1 MLFSPTAIAFA
12 TLFAVFAVV
21 LLCVWRKLP
30 LWLAILAGAGSLAVF
45 THIPVQTMLEL
56 ALRPLVDASF
66 VLLAGIL
73 YLILALSG
81 VQAISGQ
88 TARLVAML
96 EERIV
101 SPRLRLAVFPALIG
115 LLPMPGGA
123 LISCPML
130 EQSAQP
136 MGLSQ
141 KEKGSINYWFR
152 HIWEI
157 SWPLYPGY
165 ILTSSL
171 LHLPLSRLA
180 TFTFPLV
187 LLSALIGWVFFLPKK
202 ALPAS
207 TPPAGACTPMRLVLA
222 EALPLLVTLLGAG
235 VFSVVFGVLD
245 LNTPSQLPFLLSLLL
260 GLGIALWQGRQK
272 NSGPLRPIF
281 INANAPRLILL
292 IYGIFYFKDVI
303 EASGIVETIAH
314 IGSNGVALYALFI
327 ILPFVCGLL
336 TGIMVGF
343 VGAAFPILIGTLAQ
357 AGLQEHAVPLMI
369 LALVAGN
376 CGQLLSPLHV
386 CLVVTADYFKTPMHK
401 VWRVLLLP
409 VLVLFLGS
417 VGWILCLHLAGA
429 TF

>member
-1 MLFSPTAIAFA
+1 MLHSPTAIAFA
-12 TLFAVFAVV
+12 TLFAVFGIV

-30 LWLAILAGAGSLAVF
+30 LWLAILAGAASLAAF
-45 THIPVQTMLEL
+45 THIPVITMLQL
-56 ALRPLVDASF
+56 ALRPLVDSSF
-66 VLLAGIL
+66 VLLSGIL

-101 SPRLRLAVFPALIG
+101 SPKLRLAVFPALIG

-141 KEKGSINYWFR
+141 KEKGTINYWFR
-152 HIWEI
+152 HIWEV

-165 ILTSSL
+165 ILASSL

-180 TFTFPLV
+180 AFTFPMV
-187 LLSALIGWVFFLPKK
+187 LLSAIIGWLFYLPKQSSL
-202 ALPAS
+202 ASLPS
-207 TPPAGACTPMRLVLA
+207 TGPYTPMRLVLA

-235 VFSVVFGVLD
+235 VFSLLFD
-245 LNTPSQLPFLLSLLL
+245 LATLKVPSQLPFLLSLLL
-260 GLGIALWQGRQK
+260 GLGIALWQGRHTT
-272 NSGPLRPIF
+272 SGPLRPIF
-281 INANAPRLILL
+281 LNANAPRLILL
-292 IYGIFYFKDVI
+292 VYGIFYFKDVI
-303 EASGIVETIAH
+303 EASGIVEAIAH
-314 IGSNGVALYALFI
+314 IGDNGVALYALFI

-343 VGAAFPILIGTLAQ
+343 VGASFPILIGTLAQ

-369 LALVAGN
+369 LALAAGN

-386 CLVVTADYFKTPMHK
+386 CLVVTADYFKTPMHN
-401 VWRVLLLP
+401 VWRVLPLP
-409 VLVLFLGS
+409 LLVLFLGS
-417 VGWILCLHLAGA
+417 VAWVICLYFAGA

>member
-1 MLFSPTAIAFA
+1 MLFSPTTIAFT
-12 TLFAVFAVV
+12 TLFAVFGVV
-21 LLCVWRKLP
+21 LVCVWRKLP
-30 LWLAILAGAGSLAVF
+30 LWLAILAGAASLATF
-45 THIPVQTMLEL
+45 THISAMAMLEL
-56 ALRPLVDASF
+56 ALRPLLNSSF

-96 EERIV
+96 EQRIV

-136 MGLSQ
+136 MGLNP

-187 LLSALIGWVFFLPKK
+187 LLSAVVGWVFFLPKQ
-202 ALPAS
+202 AILPTKPCTEPR
-207 TPPAGACTPMRLVLA
+207 TPVHRVLA

-235 VFSVVFGVLD
+235 VFSLCFD
-245 LNTPSQLPFLLSLLL
+245 LAALTVPSQLPFLLSLLL
-260 GLGIALWQGRQK
+260 GLGIALWQGRHTF
-272 NSGPLRPIF
+272 SGPLRPIF
-281 INANAPRLILL
+281 CNANAPRLILL
-292 IYGIFYFKDVI
+292 VYGIFYFKEVI
-303 EASGIVETIAH
+303 EASGIVEAIAH
-314 IGSNGVALYALFI
+314 IGENGIALYALFI

-343 VGAAFPILIGTLAQ
+343 VGASFPILIGTLYQ
-357 AGLQEHAVPLMI
+357 AGLQEHAVPLMV
-369 LALVAGN
+369 LALAAGN

-386 CLVVTADYFKTPMHK
+386 CLVVTADYFKTPMHN
-401 VWRVLLLP
+401 VWRVLPLPLLIQ
-409 VLVLFLGS
+409 FLGNA
-417 VGWILCLHLAGA
+417 VWALCLYLAGA
-429 TF
+429 HF

>member
-1 MLFSPTAIAFA
+1 MLFSPTATAFA
-12 TLFAVFAVV
+12 ILFAVFAIV

-30 LWLAILAGAGSLAVF
+30 LWLAILAGAASLAAF
-45 THIPVQTMLEL
+45 THIPVMTMLEL
-56 ALRPLVDASF
+56 ALRPLGNASF
-66 VLLAGIL
+66 ILLAGIL

-81 VQAISGQ
+81 VQALSGQ
-88 TARLVAML
+88 TSRLVALL

-130 EQSAQP
+130 EQSAKT
-136 MGLSQ
+136 MGLSPKQ
-141 KEKGSINYWFR
+141 KGSINYWFR
-152 HIWEI
+152 HIWEV

-187 LLSALIGWVFFLPKK
+187 LLSAVIGWLFFLPKQSI
-202 ALPAS
+202 PAS
-207 TPPAGACTPMRLVLA
+207 KPATGPFTPMRLVLA

-235 VFSVVFGVLD
+235 VFSLLFDVAK
-245 LNTPSQLPFLLSLLL
+245 LNAPSQLPFLLSLLL
-260 GLGIALWQGRQK
+260 GLIIALWQGRHTT
-272 NSGPLRPIF
+272 SGPLQPIF

-292 IYGIFYFKDVI
+292 IYAIFYFKDVI
-303 EASGIVETIAH
+303 EASGIVETIAL
-314 IGSNGVALYALFI
+314 IGNNGLALYALFI

-343 VGAAFPILIGTLAQ
+343 VGASFPILIGTLHQ

-369 LALVAGN
+369 LALAAGN

-386 CLVVTADYFKTPMHK
+386 CLVVTTDYFKTPMHN
-401 VWRVLLLP
+401 VWRELPLPLLIQ
-409 VLVLFLGS
+409 FLGN
-417 VGWILCLHLAGA
+417 VVWVIILFFAGA
-429 TF
+429 RF